1 MQFVSV
7 RLVTGDPARVDA
19 LAAFYTRL
27 TGVAATR
34 PAPDFAEL
42 RWGGLALAIST
53 ERMVAQFNAGAARAA
68 ANASAILEF
77 EVADVDAV
85 LLRLAD
91 APLAVAMPPTTMPWG
106 NRSALLRD
114 PDGNVVNVFSRP
126 VTAESHA
133 MGVHSSTKKP
143 LVSAT

>member
-7 RLVTGDPARVDA
+7 RLVTRDPAGVDA

-27 TGVAATR
+27 TGAAAIR

-42 RWGGLALAIST
+42 RIGGLALAITT

-91 APLAVAMPPTTMPWG
+91 APPVVAMPPATMPWG
-106 NRSALLRD
+106 NRSMLLRD
-114 PDGNVVNVFSRP
+114 PDGNVVNVFARSAAAP
-126 VTAESHA
+126 QEVAHA
-133 MGVHSSTKKP
+133 
-143 LVSAT
+143 

>member
-7 RLVTGDPARVDA
+7 RLVTRDPASVDA
-19 LAAFYTRL
+19 LATFYTRL
-27 TGVAATR
+27 TGIAATR

-42 RWGGLALAIST
+42 RGGGLALAITT

-91 APLAVAMPPTTMPWG
+91 APPVLAMPPTTMPWG
-106 NRSALLRD
+106 NRSLLLRD
-114 PDGNVVNVFSRP
+114 PDGNVVNVFARP
-126 VTAESHA
+126 AAAPQEVAHA
-133 MGVHSSTKKP
+133 
-143 LVSAT
+143 